1 MENLATTTGN
11 AIEGLDFKLPNL
23 LDLNKQYMT
32 DTVRMATLSVTE
44 GHYDAIKALVYA
56 KKGLELF
63 TLLEKSVRPI
73 AEHEARLAKGEVYSL
88 HNVDVSSRESGVKY
102 DFSVCGDLEYDDLK
116 ARHEA
121 LTAELKAREEFLK
134 KVTKDMEVVDTNSG
148 ETYTIHQ
155 PIRTGKMGLT
165 LSLK

>member
-1 MENLATTTGN
+1 MENLATTGT

-32 DTVRMATLSVTE
+32 DTVRMATQSVTE

-73 AEHEARLAKGEVYSL
+73 AEHEAKLAKGEIYSL
-88 HNVDVSSRESGVKY
+88 HSVDVSSRESGVKY
-102 DFSVCGDLEYDDLK
+102 DYTVCGDNEWSDLK
-116 ARHEA
+116 SRHDA
-121 LTAELKAREEFLK
+121 LTLELKEREEFLK
-134 KVTKDMEVVDTNSG
+134 KVNKTMEVVDTDSG
-148 ETYTIHQ
+148 ETYTIN
-155 PIRTGKMGLT
+155 PPLRTGKMGLT
-165 LSLK
+165 LSIK